1 MNRHLV
7 DITLALLA
15 LILAL
20 AAAAL
25 IAAPQAQGVA
35 LLAASLVLWGVV

>member
-20 AAAAL
+20 AAAA
-25 IAAPQAQGVA
+25 II
-35 LLAASLVLWGVV
+35 SSRISIY